1 MPVNNNGEVWIR
13 SRLTTGVECASTKE
27 FFSTQSELDSRIT
40 EYTSSIWKP
49 RHDHNAAA
57 TSWEK
62 ARLAET
68 KALDIIKDK
77 FHPELIR
84 HILNKAHK
92 SALPLKDLIEVIS
105 KNCANFIKGEEV
117 SMENGDDIILSCKVV
132 KVHSDDS
139 SYTINDGTRDIIRV
153 PSAHLRRPH
162 SLELFDIESLIKLA
176 CAQSKK
182 EGLWEVDEIYKKEFG
197 MKDKLA
203 PIFCKPQNGSKKEI
217 GSSEDDDVIALP
229 PVKKAKRESNDSLK
243 ENGMKKEGKKE
254 EKEKKPRKRKEDNEE
269 KKEKVEKKKPKQES
283 KVETINLDST
293 DDEMPLSSLA
303 EKMKKKNQKQGFL
316 DKFLTASPS
325 SSKGSPSK
333 KKQKGK
339 VEKAIEPLV
348 RLYKG
353 DDCRLFV
360 QECDTVIKGLTKE
373 MIDGRME
380 NLIEIMENN
389 GKTIEHEILE
399 VLQWRKAGHLMN
411 TQVSKAAKEERVGI
425 RETNRKELDAM
436 YGKIVVEKMKERIKS
451 AKIMKEMEEEE
462 RGEDYDKEM
471 GKLPPSGDIIISPH
485 FPIALMISEFIFTRG
500 SLFPSNYKLPL
511 TDEIVEAL
519 SAEGNEKIIL
529 SKKITYPIVNILMH
543 LILTDEKFENRYYF
557 CDCSLTKLKWDE
569 NSIVEMIRVLM
580 IGEKPSTKFERDV
593 IRDEKKGVKEEIV
606 KKKKDHSDSS
616 DESEDEIENED
627 EEEEDN
633 GDITMNEGDRVGLV
647 AELDGC
653 NGKWERIE
661 GRSQGMIMEFLV
673 NCFLD
678 SNSLRNIKTDEELH
692 EDNDGLKKEKKELR
706 TKVEDT
712 NRELKELKS
721 MMEHKKSNNLRV
733 SRAETAKLYELEE
746 TLNKSEKRMEDISTH
761 LKSVEKGL
769 DEAKFVMRLDPIGFD
784 RHGRRYMLMP
794 HYGGLLIQ
802 SIGSREWIEEDDG
815 SEYFGFIPFDE
826 EWRVITNV
834 KEWDELSDQLRNGSK
849 NEKKLAKGMEKNKEK
864 FEKGLEWREK
874 VKENREKEKEN
885 ELMNEEDKEE
895 LSYMELLG
903 KEMSSLL
910 EKAENGELLKV
921 KDISLLNR
929 KAQQADTIHKWK
941 ELLLEFED
949 KLRTRAIE
957 NKEFLKVVKMSDDT
971 QCKFTLIIYRK
982 RVEEARPSEI
992 LMLMRVLDYR
1002 IVWNIRDIER
1012 EKEAK
1017 KKEAEEEKK
1026 RNEERMNDDEDEW
1039 NDYGVH
1045 TRSNMET
1052 KDKKEGRELLKKVM
1066 KLASGRLA
1074 STLNTLESEDE
1085 RLMNMKDIEEQC
1097 HRYSVER
1104 LKTILRKNLD
1114 RWRNEIECRFIH
1126 RLEQFDEFSLSVMK
1140 LLK

>member
-1 MPVNNNGEVWIR
+1 MSMISPSNSLPPSKVTFELDDDSQCDVNSKAEMPVNNNGEVWMR
-13 SRLTTGVECASTKE
+13 SRLTSGVECPSTKE

-49 RHDHNAAA
+49 RHDDNAAT

-84 HILNKAHK
+84 HILNKVHK

-117 SMENGDDIILSCKVV
+117 SMENGDDIIISCKVV
-132 KVHSDDS
+132 KAHSDDS

-162 SLELFDIESLIKLA
+162 SLEIFDIESLIRLA

-182 EGLWEVDEIYKKEFG
+182 ERLWEVDEIYKKEFG

-217 GSSEDDDVIALP
+217 GSSEDDEVIVLP
-229 PVKKAKRESNDSLK
+229 HVKKAKRESNDSLK

-269 KKEKVEKKKPKQES
+269 KKEKVQKKKPKQES
-283 KVETINLDST
+283 KV
-293 DDEMPLSSLA
+293 
-303 EKMKKKNQKQGFL
+303 FL
-316 DKFLTASPS
+316 DKFLTSSPS

-348 RLYKG
+348 CLYKG
-353 DDCRLFV
+353 DDSRLFV
-360 QECDTVIKGLTKE
+360 QECDTVIKGLTME

-380 NLIEIMENN
+380 NLIEMERNN

-411 TQVSKAAKEERVGI
+411 IQVSKAAKEERVGI

-462 RGEDYDKEM
+462 R
-471 GKLPPSGDIIISPH
+471 
-485 FPIALMISEFIFTRG
+485 
-500 SLFPSNYKLPL
+500 
-511 TDEIVEAL
+511 DEIVEAL
-519 SAEGNEKIIL
+519 SAEGKEKIIL
-529 SKKITYPIVNILMH
+529 SKKITYPIVNILMN

-580 IGEKPSTKFERDV
+580 IGEKPSTKFERDI
-593 IRDEKKGVKEEIV
+593 IREEIKGVKEEIV
-606 KKKKDHSDSS
+606 KKKKDDSDSS

-627 EEEEDN
+627 DEEKEDN
-633 GDITMNEGDRVGLV
+633 GDITMNEV
-647 AELDGC
+647 
-653 NGKWERIE
+653 
-661 GRSQGMIMEFLV
+661 
-673 NCFLD
+673 
-678 SNSLRNIKTDEELH
+678 EE
-692 EDNDGLKKEKKELR
+692 
-706 TKVEDT
+706 T

-721 MMEHKKSNNLRV
+721 MMEHKESNNLRV

-746 TLNKSEKRMEDISTH
+746 TLTKSEKRMEDISTH
-761 LKSVEKGL
+761 LKSVEKEL
-769 DEAKFVMRLDPIGFD
+769 DEAKFVTRLDPIGID

-826 EWRVITNV
+826 EWRVITSV
-834 KEWDELSDQLRNGSK
+834 KEWDELSEKLKNGSK

-885 ELMNEEDKEE
+885 ELMDEEDKEE

-903 KEMSSLL
+903 REMSSLL

-941 ELLLEFED
+941 ELLLELED
-949 KLRTRAIE
+949 KLRTRAVE
-957 NKEFLKVVKMSDDT
+957 NKEFFKVVKMSDDT
-971 QCKFTLIIYRK
+971 QSKFTLILYRK

-992 LMLMRVLDYR
+992 VLLMRVLDYR

-1017 KKEAEEEKK
+1017 KKVAEEEKK
-1026 RNEERMNDDEDEW
+1026 RNDERMNDDDEW

-1052 KDKKEGRELLKKVM
+1052 KDKKEARELLKKVM

-1114 RWRNEIECRFIH
+1114 RWRNEIECRFVH